1 MKGIYGNKSIPF
13 DLRHHSAVGR
23 SNKQMFRTSAGP
35 FIRSLQPPV
44 SKRCLASIAS
54 TPLPIPQVSQ
64 HVRTRFAPSPTGEL
78 HLGSLRTALF
88 NFLLAKHYNG
98 QFILRIE
105 DTDRVISLS
114 GALLILETNCGW
126 GYGGDM
132 SIIELDWNTL
142 GRRAGCWR
150 CPGTVS
156 TGLSLIRWVLTL
168 VGALENIQG
177 IGGLFN

>member
-1 MKGIYGNKSIPF
+1 MKVLYGNRSIPF
-13 DLRHHSAVGR
+13 DLRHHFAVGR
-23 SNKQMFRTSAGP
+23 SNKQMFRNSVRQ
-35 FIRSLQPPV
+35 FIRSLQPPI
-44 SKRCLASIAS
+44 SKRCFASIAS
-54 TPLPIPQVSQ
+54 TSLPIPQVSQ

-114 GALLILETNCGW
+114 GPLLILETNCGW

-132 SIIELDWNTL
+132 SITQLDWNTM
-142 GRRAGCWR
+142 G
-150 CPGTVS
+150 
-156 TGLSLIRWVLTL
+156 
-168 VGALENIQG
+168 
-177 IGGLFN
+177 